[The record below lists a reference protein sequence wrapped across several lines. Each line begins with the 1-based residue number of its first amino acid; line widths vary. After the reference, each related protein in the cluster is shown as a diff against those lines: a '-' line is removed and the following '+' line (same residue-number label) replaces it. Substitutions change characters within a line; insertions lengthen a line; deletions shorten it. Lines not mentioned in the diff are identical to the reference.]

1 MKTILSA
8 ALAFVFACAAP
19 ASPGGLGSGEDEDET
34 KSGST
39 KGKADDHDEAD
50 TGKAGVYPAVVFT
63 GYDGTHAYKVPVSLV
78 GGGSATWTADDPS
91 LVTLETKK
99 EGVMIT
105 AKKAGATT
113 VTAKV
118 GSKSYKVKVTITKYA
133 ESAWAAGEKVYTT
146 SLKCNGCHVKAS
158 GPDHSPSEIGKHED
172 AHIRARITTGESL
185 HGEATQANHK
195 FGDRL
200 DDAGV
205 ASAIAYIR
213 ALKPKAWPSE
223 EHGHED

>member
-1 MKTILSA
+1 M
-8 ALAFVFACAAP
+8 
-19 ASPGGLGSGEDEDET
+19 
-34 KSGST
+34 
-39 KGKADDHDEAD
+39 
-50 TGKAGVYPAVVFT
+50 YPAEVFT
-63 GYDGTHAYKVPVSLV
+63 GYDGSRAYKVPVSLV
-78 GGGSATWTADDPS
+78 GGASATWTAEDPS

-105 AKKAGATT
+105 ARKAGSTT

-133 ESAWAAGEKVYTT
+133 QGAWAAGEKVYTT
-146 SLKCNGCHVKAS
+146 SVKCDGCHVKSS

-195 FGDRL
+195 LGDRL
-200 DDAGV
+200 DADGV
-205 ASAIAYIR
+205 VAAIAYIR
-213 ALKPKAWPSE
+213 GLTSRASRSTASRTETMCAATAALSYWAR
-223 EHGHED
+223 HRGCGR